1 MELLTGV
8 VEDIRDSVLFAVPN
22 NEFRFCF
29 MTDAIQSIGTA
40 IKPIS
45 LNSNDGFI
53 YGRTHDNHRIA
64 IYSGDRK
71 IRVYGKQM
79 LNTSAY
85 IVSSGNVNPDDIRAF
100 NGISFS
106 GGTLNRVF
114 KINGIEFDDS
124 LEGGSIGKINDDSKA
139 FDIEIAGKEI
149 HVDLRSGISFN
160 EGQDGKTIQNSGAT
174 LTLTFDQE
182 EPLSEIFTHYDTIKR
197 ILSFLTYRKH
207 IGFNSVSILRKV
219 DEYDFPVESGK
230 VYLSDENS
238 VELKDYQR
246 NISIEDLGDAFPALV
261 SMFYDAGSDSKA
273 PIISFL
279 PENEK
284 DVFYMTGD
292 KLKAICSS
300 LENELEY
307 VDDIQEEE
315 NSHIE
320 ELKGLVKDYIKTYK
334 KEHQDFPEG
343 AYSLINN
350 SIANWS
356 LSLRER
362 VCALCQKYVIE
373 ISALNQTDEIIDDEA
388 IKEFVKYRNSITH
401 GNAKPMTMRVAET
414 AFVLSGVVYCCVLNR
429 IGVDKEKII
438 ELAKHKLIR

>member
-1 MELLTGV
+1 MELITGV
-8 VEDIRDSVLFAVPN
+8 VEDIQSPVLFSVPN

-29 MTDAIQSIGTA
+29 MTDAIQSAGIT

-45 LNSNDGFI
+45 LNGDDGFI

-64 IYSGDRK
+64 IYSGDRE

-85 IVSSGNVNPDDIRAF
+85 IVSSGNVNPDDINKF

-114 KINGIEFDDS
+114 RINGIEFDYS
-124 LEGGSIGKINDDSKA
+124 LEGGSIGKINDDSRV

-160 EGQDGKTIQNSGAT
+160 EGQDGKVIRNSGAT

-182 EPLSEIFTHYDTIKR
+182 VPLSEIFTHYDAIR
-197 ILSFLTYRKH
+197 RVLSFMTYRKH
-207 IGFNSVSILRKV
+207 VGFDSVSILRKT

-230 VYLSDENS
+230 VYINEENS

-261 SMFYDAGSDSKA
+261 SLFYETGSDSIA

-284 DVFYMTGD
+284 EVFYMTGD

-307 VDDIQEEE
+307 VDDIQVEE
-315 NSHIE
+315 NAHIE
-320 ELKGLVKDYIKTYK
+320 ELKVLVKDYIKTYK

-362 VCALCQKYVIE
+362 VCALCQNYSAE

-388 IKEFVKYRNSITH
+388 IKDFVKYRNSITH

-414 AFVLSGVVYCCVLNR
+414 AFILSGVIYCCVLNR
-429 IGVDKEKII
+429 IGVTKEKIL
-438 ELAKHKLIR
+438 ELASYKLIR